1 MLGGMH
7 LLGLSGI
14 WSFAAV
20 SFAAVSFAAVALS
33 AFALIAVSSLIESKG
48 DVGECLDV
56 WRFAFFEGFEWLA
69 QKFRVRQQE
78 PDSRAAAKQLSDVLQ
93 IPLIDAELSM
103 ELCRA
108 FFNPTGDP
116 RLNSEAIELL
126 SAPTPRNEAWR
137 ARASECCQRLNS
149 HY

>member
-7 LLGLSGI
+7 LPGLS
-14 WSFAAV
+14 WDW

-33 AFALIAVSSLIESKG
+33 GFALIAVSSLIESKG
-48 DVGECLDV
+48 DVGQCLDV
-56 WRFAFFEGFEWLA
+56 WRFAFVEGFEWLA
-69 QKFRVRQQE
+69 QNFRGRQRE
-78 PDSRAAAKQLSDVLQ
+78 PDPRAAAKQLSDVLQ
-93 IPLIDAELSM
+93 IPMIDAELSL
-103 ELCRA
+103 ELSRA

-116 RLNSEAIELL
+116 SLNGEAIALL

-137 ARASECCQRLNS
+137 ARASECCQRLSS